1 MDPPSNSG
9 ILTRASRRNRRS
21 TITGLVNT
29 PLGKSK
35 RETLIGERIITNSG
49 SNSMNNIISD
59 LGSASKVAPTG
70 NNYSSRI
77 LNSNNENHQSELNN
91 ISNTKA
97 DSEHHGKENADN
109 NDYFK
114 NSGLNNSNN
123 NQKLDT
129 IESSNENTSTNH
141 NKRTIHQEFQLDNNV
156 SNNKRRKFDE
166 NSNNDG
172 QTSGK
177 SKNKRYLNNQ
187 MNHSNFNDLPM
198 LGDLDDDDDDDDDYL
213 QNSNGVTNSNFH
225 SAIKNRVLDKFMDNN
240 SNNLKS
246 PNVNVDN
253 NIPGPYQNPSEYS
266 KLRSRD
272 IEVGE
277 LKRSNELLTIKI
289 ATYLEDF
296 KKIDTNG
303 AMEEQFNKLV
313 KWKHN
318 YQRVSEELNE
328 WKLKCEEIEKN
339 LQLYIDNPSFGDK
352 NKFTKLETEIS
363 TLKEENKKLQDSVLD
378 VSKERN
384 EFKDE
389 CDAIRYQKDTL
400 ERERNIIALNLTN
413 AEHQMKIL
421 GSDLQARNVNISDL
435 NAEVRNLHHEL
446 DLMKKKYNESLE
458 DMSYLKANSIEKNN
472 FEANLKLKNEEISKL
487 EAKLLNLNNNLNFL
501 EESASSEKAHF
512 NISLS
517 KLKNEVEEYKKLLNE
532 KTLELKK
539 LSTQYA
545 ELEVESEFKINKLK
559 RELESETLRKNNHDE
574 YVAKLNDQ
582 IRSLNSDLLD
592 LQNTQIEKEKLGFKC
607 IELERLLEIKSQA
620 LVSLNKEKATLL
632 NTISDLNEEIKIQKR
647 EILKKPLIQ
656 SRPDFLS
663 VSSVNVS
670 KHNELKEENQQ
681 LNSKISLLNN
691 KLKSQN
697 SQFLEEMDTLEE
709 KLNQANAKLN
719 ENLKDYMKL
728 EDELASVNE
737 EKDRLK
743 LKLQKVD
750 QETISKMDQL
760 LEENHLLKLDL
771 NRFSKTAVKYQK
783 ENTYLKDDL
792 MALESKFKKISKNN
806 NSMEQSIELL
816 KLQKE
821 QDIQAIKKQYIQE
834 MRNLQE
840 ENLQLTENL
849 TMFKN
854 SMSSK
859 SRAYGRSSSNNE
871 RDLLIGNLQDQLKF
885 FKNRYD
891 QEVSKNKDLQTMNQ
905 HYRKLVS
912 QSTNDLRTGRIQSM
926 NARDSKRMGDNH
938 QLHFFDE
945 TKGSSNDRYRY
956 TSSEFNI

>member
-59 LGSASKVAPTG
+59 LGSASRVAPTS

-77 LNSNNENHQSELNN
+77 LNSNIENQPSELNN
-91 ISNTKA
+91 ISSTKA
-97 DSEHHGKENADN
+97 ESDHHNKDKADK
-109 NDYFK
+109 DEYFK
-114 NSGLNNSNN
+114 QSGLDNSND

-156 SNNKRRKFDE
+156 SNNKRRKIDE
-166 NSNNDG
+166 NSNNEG
-172 QTSGK
+172 LTSSK
-177 SKNKRYLNNQ
+177 AKNKRYLNNQ

-198 LGDLDDDDDDDDDYL
+198 LGDLDDDDDDDYI
-213 QNSNGVTNSNFH
+213 QNANGVTNSNFH

-246 PNVNVDN
+246 PNINVDN
-253 NIPGPYQNPSEYS
+253 NAEGPYQNPSDYS
-266 KLRSRD
+266 RLRNRD

-303 AMEEQFNKLV
+303 SMEEQFNKLV

-318 YQRVSEELNE
+318 YQRVSDELNQ
-328 WKLKCEEIEKN
+328 WKLKCEEIEKS

-352 NKFTKLETEIS
+352 NKFSKLEIEIGS
-363 TLKEENKKLQDSVLD
+363 LKEENKKLQDSVLD

-400 ERERNIIALNLTN
+400 EREKNIIALNLTN

-421 GSDLQARNVNISDL
+421 ESDLQARNVNISDL
-435 NAEVRNLHHEL
+435 NTEVGNLQHEL
-446 DLMKKKYNESLE
+446 DLMKKKYSESLE

-472 FEANLKLKNEEISKL
+472 LEANLKLKNDEISKH
-487 EAKLLNLNNNLNFL
+487 ETKLLSLSKSLKFL
-501 EESASSEKAHF
+501 EESASSDKDHF
-512 NISLS
+512 NSSLTN
-517 KLKNEVEEYKKLLNE
+517 LKNEVDEYKKLLNE
-532 KTLELKK
+532 KSLELKK
-539 LSTQYA
+539 ISTQYA

-559 RELESETLRKNNHDE
+559 RELESEILRKGNHDE

-582 IRSLNSDLLD
+582 IRSLNSELLD
-592 LQNTQIEKEKLGFKC
+592 LQNSQIEKEKLGFKC
-607 IELERLLEIKSQA
+607 IELERLLEVKSQD
-620 LVSLNKEKATLL
+620 LGSLNKEKTALL
-632 NTISDLNEEIKIQKR
+632 NNISDLKEEIKIQKR
-647 EILKKPLIQ
+647 EMLKKPLIQ
-656 SRPDFLS
+656 SRDEFSSLS
-663 VSSVNVS
+663 HIKVS

-681 LNSKISLLNN
+681 LNTNISLLNS
-691 KLKSQN
+691 KIKSQSN
-697 SQFLEEMDTLEE
+697 HFLEEIDTLEG

-728 EDELASVNE
+728 EDELASANE
-737 EKDRLK
+737 EKDQLK

-750 QETISKMDQL
+750 QETSSKMDQL
-760 LEENHLLKLDL
+760 IEENHLLKLDL

-792 MALESKFKKISKNN
+792 VALEAKLKKINKS
-806 NSMEQSIELL
+806 NSSLEQNIEFL

-821 QDIQAIKKQYIQE
+821 QDIQGIKKQYIKE

-859 SRAYGRSSSNNE
+859 SRSYGRISSNNE
-871 RDLLIGNLQDQLKF
+871 RDLLIVNLQDQLKF

-891 QEVSKNKDLQTMNQ
+891 QEASKNKDLQTMNQ

-912 QSTNDLRTGRIQSM
+912 QSTNDLRIGRIQSM
-926 NARDSKRMGDNH
+926 NVRDTKGMGDKH

-945 TKGSSNDRYRY
+945 SKGSNNDRYRY